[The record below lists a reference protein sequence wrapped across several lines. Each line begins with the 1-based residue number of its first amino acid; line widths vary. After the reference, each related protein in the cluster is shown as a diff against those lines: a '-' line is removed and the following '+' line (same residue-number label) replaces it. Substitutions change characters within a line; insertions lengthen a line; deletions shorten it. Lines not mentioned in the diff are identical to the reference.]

1 MGAATLH
8 ELRRLLA
15 EIADLERAQA
25 VGVRVE
31 ADARRL
37 ILDPPAGLMD
47 L

>member
-1 MGAATLH
+1 M
-8 ELRRLLA
+8 
-15 EIADLERAQA
+15 LEVRTPSGRVAL
-25 VGVRVE
+25 VPFVRPILIRVE